1 MDKVEIEIEGVIS
14 RLYSPKLLIEKLS
27 DDNSTSPGLCI
38 FIHGGGFVLG
48 DLDCYDDNCRRLC
61 YLSGHKIFS
70 IGCVIFVII
79 FV

>member
-1 MDKVEIEIEGVIS
+1 MIHLINLLLFLEIA
-14 RLYSPKLLIEKLS
+14 LS

-61 YLSGHKIFS
+61 YLSGHKFALNILDDL
-70 IGCVIFVII
+70 G
-79 FV
+79 